1 MTDAE
6 RSTMEDALTSI
17 RSAGRRRNWMQDW
30 LHGQPYASP
39 EPNETLSDNN
49 DNDNDPGF
57 AARLYSLCLRLLR
70 YLCQQEQ
77 NISSKRHRVSSL
89 KEELGRLYL
98 WGEAF
103 GNGKLDR
110 ALEYSDDVRDNVL
123 DSLKDIAKLLL
134 RGIIHQPSSRGFCF
148 LAHPE

>member
-1 MTDAE
+1 MSVAE
-6 RSTMEDALTSI
+6 RSTIEDALTSI
-17 RSAGRRRNWMQDW
+17 RSAGRQRNWMQDW
-30 LHGQPYASP
+30 LYAQPNVSP
-39 EPNETLSDNN
+39 EPDETSSDNN
-49 DNDNDPGF
+49 DNDQGF

-77 NISSKRHRVSSL
+77 IDSPKRSRVSGL

-110 ALEYSDDVRDNVL
+110 ALEYSDDVRGSVL
-123 DSLKDIAKLLL
+123 ESLMDIAKLLL
-134 RGIIHQPSSRGFCF
+134 RGTIYQPS
-148 LAHPE
+148 